1 MGRKGRDPKQTGADP
16 KPPWKADE
24 PCPCDSGRPYTRCCL
39 GFDGRPYKTPVG
51 RHPPSP
57 ETGSSHPRCY
67 MGWTLDCGQEISGE
81 HYISASVLSHL
92 GGLNVKV
99 HGVPWL
105 AVDQT
110 KNLPITS
117 SGRTCFANATT
128 KLWRELDAT
137 AKTFFTALKLMHDD
151 IFDKKTLSRRSKWFL
166 LSGEELE
173 LWMLKTALGLF
184 HSGIAAKERSSLK
197 AEQTI
202 NPECYNILYSSTLPI
217 PCGLYVEP
225 IQISERAEIQWQP
238 ASDLGRTRMIILRRR
253 RICLL
258 R

>member
-1 MGRKGRDPKQTGADP
+1 MLCK
-16 KPPWKADE
+16 
-24 PCPCDSGRPYTRCCL
+24 
-39 GFDGRPYKTPVG
+39 
-51 RHPPSP
+51 RHN
-57 ETGSSHPRCY
+57 E
-67 MGWTLDCGQEISGE
+67 
-81 HYISASVLSHL
+81 A
-92 GGLNVKV
+92 
-99 HGVPWL
+99 L
-105 AVDQT
+105 A
-110 KNLPITS
+110 
-117 SGRTCFANATT
+117 
-128 KLWRELDAT
+128 ELDAT